1 MNEGTSVEITNA
13 NGAVTVC
20 GLPVGSGRPV
30 HITIRDGVIEAV
42 TQGGGYGRPDYG
54 SRSSIIG
61 PTLFDIQVNG
71 GNGINLQGPKTKPE
85 DVLELTRFLA
95 TWGVSK
101 WVPTLTTNTPK
112 NMEHGCRVMAEALE
126 NEDVARAVPGIH
138 LEGPFLSPLDG
149 PRGAHAKRYLRE
161 PSLREFDKL
170 NKASGGNVLYTT
182 VAPELPRA
190 IPCIEGLTKRG
201 VTVALGHHNATEDDI
216 ARAVDAGA
224 RLSTHLGNGLATEL
238 DRHHNPL
245 WPQLTED
252 RLAAA
257 LIADLHHLPPEM
269 LKTMVRI
276 KGPENV
282 ILTSDAVRIAGLKP
296 GTYPHHS
303 GVKGM
308 MVELLPSGRINLCGT
323 NLLSGSALMLLQGV
337 LNATRETDLTL
348 EQAFRCASEIPARV
362 LGVKADFG
370 SLKPGAVANLIV
382 FDLDQSHP
390 QWKPVI
396 RAAFVHGVQTV

>member
-1 MNEGTSVEITNA
+1 VTIPGANE
-13 NGAVTVC
+13 AVTVC
-20 GLPVGSGRPV
+20 GIPVGSGRPV
-30 HITIRDGVIEAV
+30 HITIRDGIIEAI

-54 SRSSIIG
+54 TRSSIIG

-71 GNGINLQGPKTKPE
+71 GNGINLQGCKTKPA

-95 TWGVSK
+95 AWGVSK
-101 WVPTLTTNTPK
+101 WVPTITTHTLDT
-112 NMEHGCRVMAEALE
+112 MEHACRVIAEAMDHPE
-126 NEDVARAVPGIH
+126 VARAVPGLH

-149 PRGAHAKRYLRE
+149 PRGAHARRYVRK
-161 PSLREFDKL
+161 PSLRDFDKL
-170 NKASGGNVLYTT
+170 NRASGGRVLYTT

-190 IPCIEGLTKRG
+190 ITFIKGLARRG
-201 VTVALGHHNATEDDI
+201 VVAALGHHHASDDRV
-216 ARAVDAGA
+216 AQAVDAGA
-224 RLSTHLGNGLATEL
+224 RLCTHLGNGLAAQL
-238 DRHHNPL
+238 DRHCNPL
-245 WPQLTED
+245 WPQLAED

-257 LIADLHHLPPEM
+257 VIADLHHVPADM
-269 LKTMVRI
+269 LKAMVRM
-276 KGPENV
+276 KGPEHI

-296 GTYPHHS
+296 GIYPHHS

-308 MVELLPSGRINLCGT
+308 MVELLPSGRITLCGT
-323 NLLSGSALMLLQGV
+323 HLQSGSALMLLQGV

-348 EQAFRCASEIPARV
+348 EQSFRCASSIPAEA

-370 SLKPGAVANLIV
+370 TLKPGAVANLVV

-396 RAAFVHGVQTV
+396 RAAFVHGVQAA

>member
-1 MNEGTSVEITNA
+1 MEMIDD
-13 NGAVTVC
+13 NGAITVC
-20 GLPVGSGRPV
+20 GLPVGSARPV
-30 HITIRDGVIEAV
+30 HITIRDGKIEAI
-42 TQGGGYGRPDYG
+42 TQGGGYSRPDYG

-101 WVPTLTTNTPK
+101 WVPTITTNTLK
-112 NMEHGCRVMAEALE
+112 NMEHGCRVLAEALE
-126 NEDVARAVPGIH
+126 NDEVAQAVPGIH
-138 LEGPFLSPLDG
+138 LEGPFLSPMDG
-149 PRGAHAKRYLRE
+149 PRGAHAKRHVRE
-161 PSLREFDKL
+161 PALREFDKL

-190 IPCIEGLTKRG
+190 IPFIKGLVKRG
-201 VTVALGHHNATEDDI
+201 VVVALGHHNASAEDI
-216 ARAVDAGA
+216 AEAVDAGA
-224 RLSTHLGNGLATEL
+224 RLCTHLGNGLATEL
-238 DRHHNPL
+238 DRHNNPL
-245 WPQLTED
+245 WPQLADD

-257 LIADLHHLPPEM
+257 MIADLHHLPPPV
-269 LKTMVRI
+269 LKSMVRM
-276 KGPENV
+276 KGPENT

-303 GVKGM
+303 GVKGV

-337 LNATRETDLTL
+337 LNATRETDMTL
-348 EQAFRCASEIPARV
+348 EQAFDCASGIPAEV
-362 LGVKADFG
+362 LGVKADFCT
-370 SLKPGAVANLIV
+370 LKPGAVANLIV

-396 RAAFVHGVQTV
+396 RAAFVNGVQTV

>member
-1 MNEGTSVEITNA
+1 MIHE
-13 NGAVTVC
+13 NGVVTLY

-30 HITIRDGVIEAV
+30 QITIADGKIDAI

-71 GNGINLQGPKTKPE
+71 GNGINLQGSKTKPE
-85 DVLELTRFLA
+85 DVLALTRFLA

-101 WVPTLTTNTPK
+101 WIPTITTNSFK
-112 NMEHGCRVMAEALE
+112 KMEHGCRVIAKALE
-126 NEDVARAVPGIH
+126 DAEVARAVPGIH

-149 PRGAHAKRYLRE
+149 PRGAHAKRYVRNPRLHD
-161 PSLREFDKL
+161 FDKL
-170 NKASGGNVLYTT
+170 NKASGGHVLYTT

-190 IPCIEGLTKRG
+190 IPFIKGLVKRG
-201 VTVALGHHNATEDDI
+201 VVVALGHHNATAEEI
-216 ARAVDAGA
+216 AEAVDAGA
-224 RLSTHLGNGLATEL
+224 RLCTHLGNGLATEL

-245 WPQLTED
+245 WPQLAND

-257 LIADLHHLPPEM
+257 MIADLHHLPPPV
-269 LKTMVRI
+269 LKSMVRM

-282 ILTSDAVRIAGLKP
+282 ILTSDAVRLAGLKP
-296 GTYPHHS
+296 GTYPHPS
-303 GVKGM
+303 GVKGK

-337 LNATRETDLTL
+337 LNATRETDMTL
-348 EQAFRCASEIPARV
+348 EQAFRSASEIPAEV

-370 SLKPGAVANLIV
+370 TLKPGVVANLIV

-390 QWKPVI
+390 QWKPLI
-396 RAAFVHGVQTV
+396 RAAFVNGVQTV

>member
-1 MNEGTSVEITNA
+1 MSEGTDVEMADA
-13 NGAVTVC
+13 NGTVTVC
-20 GLPVGSGRPV
+20 GLLVGSGRPV
-30 HITIRDGVIEAV
+30 HITISDGKIESI
-42 TQGGGYGRPDYG
+42 THGGGFGRTDHG
-54 SRSSIIG
+54 SHSSIIG

-85 DVLELTRFLA
+85 DVLDLTRFLA
-95 TWGVSK
+95 SWGVSK
-101 WVPTLTTNTPK
+101 WVPTLTSNTFK
-112 NMEHGCRVMAEALE
+112 NMEHCCRVMADAMQHEE
-126 NEDVARAVPGIH
+126 VARAVPGIH

-149 PRGAHAKRYLRE
+149 PRGAHTKRHLRK
-161 PSLREFDKL
+161 PSLRDFDTL
-170 NKASGGNVLYTT
+170 NKASGRNVLYTT

-190 IPCIEGLTKRG
+190 IPFIEGLVKRG
-201 VTVALGHHNATEDDI
+201 VTVALGHHNANADDI
-216 ARAVDAGA
+216 ARAADAGA
-224 RLSTHLGNGLATEL
+224 RMCTHLGNGLATEI
-238 DRHHNPL
+238 DRHQNPL
-245 WPQLTED
+245 WPQLADD

-257 LIADLHHLPPEM
+257 LIADLHHLPPPM

-282 ILTSDAVRIAGLKP
+282 ILNSDAVRAAGLKP

-308 MVELLPSGRINLCGT
+308 TVELLPSGRINLSGT
-323 NLLSGSALMLLQGV
+323 NLLSGSGLMLLHGV
-337 LNATRETDLTL
+337 LNATRETDMTL
-348 EQAFRCASEIPARV
+348 EQAFKSASDIPAEV

-370 SLKPGAVANLIV
+370 TIRPGAVANLIV

-396 RAAFVHGVQTV
+396 RAAFVNGVQTV

>member
-1 MNEGTSVEITNA
+1 MIHE
-13 NGAVTVC
+13 NGVVTLY
-20 GLPVGSGRPV
+20 GLPVGAGRPV
-30 HITIRDGVIEAV
+30 QITIAEGKIDAI

-101 WVPTLTTNTPK
+101 WVPTITTNSFK
-112 NMEHGCRVMAEALE
+112 NMEHACRVIAKALE
-126 NEDVARAVPGIH
+126 DTEVAQAVPGIH

-149 PRGAHAKRYLRE
+149 PRGAHAKRYVRNPRLHD
-161 PSLREFDKL
+161 FDKL
-170 NKASGGNVLYTT
+170 NRASGGNVLYTT

-190 IPCIEGLTKRG
+190 IPFIKAVVKRG
-201 VTVALGHHNATEDDI
+201 VVVALGHHNATAEEI
-216 ARAVDAGA
+216 AQAVDAGA
-224 RLSTHLGNGLATEL
+224 RLCTHLGNGLATEL

-245 WPQLTED
+245 WPQLAND
-252 RLAAA
+252 HLAAA
-257 LIADLHHLPPEM
+257 MIADLHHLPPPV
-269 LKTMVRI
+269 LKSMVRM
-276 KGPENV
+276 KGPEKV
-282 ILTSDAVRIAGLKP
+282 IFTSDAVRLAGLKP

-303 GVKGM
+303 GVKGK

-337 LNATRETDLTL
+337 LNATRETDMTL
-348 EQAFRCASEIPARV
+348 EQAFRCASEIPAEV

-370 SLKPGAVANLIV
+370 TLKPGAVANLIV

-390 QWKPVI
+390 QWKPLI
-396 RAAFVHGVQTV
+396 RAAFVNGVQTV

>member
-1 MNEGTSVEITNA
+1 MDIPGA

-20 GLPVGSGRPV
+20 GIPVGSGRPV
-30 HITIRDGVIEAV
+30 HITIRDGIIEAI
-42 TQGGGYGRPDYG
+42 TQGGGFGRPDYG
-54 SRSSIIG
+54 TRSSIIG

-71 GNGINLQGPKTKPE
+71 GNGINLQGPKAKPG

-101 WVPTLTTNTPK
+101 WVPTITTNTFA
-112 NMEHGCRVMAEALE
+112 NMEHACRVIAAALE
-126 NEDVARAVPGIH
+126 DPEVARAVPGLH

-149 PRGAHAKRYLRE
+149 PRGAHAKRYVRE
-161 PSLREFDKL
+161 PSLRDFDKL
-170 NKASGGNVLYTT
+170 NRASGGHVLYTT
-182 VAPELPRA
+182 VAPELPRGMA
-190 IPCIEGLTKRG
+190 FIEGLVKRG
-201 VTVALGHHNATEDDI
+201 VTVALGHHHASEDQI
-216 ARAVDAGA
+216 AEAVDAGA
-224 RLSTHLGNGLATEL
+224 RLCTHLGNGLAAEL
-238 DRHHNPL
+238 DRHSNPL
-245 WPQLTED
+245 WPQLAED

-257 LIADLHHLPPEM
+257 IIADLHHVPPDM
-269 LKTMVRI
+269 LKTMVRM
-276 KGPENV
+276 KGSDNV

-296 GTYPHHS
+296 GMYPHHS

-323 NLLSGSALMLLQGV
+323 NLLSGSALMLLRGV
-337 LNATRETDLTL
+337 LNATRETDMTL
-348 EQAFRCASEIPARV
+348 EQSFRCASMIPAEI

-370 SLKPGAVANLIV
+370 TLKPGAVANLIV

>member
-1 MNEGTSVEITNA
+1 MSEGTSVTMSDA
-13 NGAVTVC
+13 NEAVTVC

-30 HITIRDGVIEAV
+30 HITVRNGIIEAV
-42 TQGGGYGRPDYG
+42 TQGGGYGRTDYG

-71 GNGINLQGPKTKPE
+71 GNGINLQGPMTKPE
-85 DVLELTRFLA
+85 DLHGLTRFLA
-95 TWGVSK
+95 SWGVSK
-101 WVPTLTTNTPK
+101 WVPTLTTNSLR
-112 NMEHGCRVMAEALE
+112 NMEHGCRVMGEALQDE
-126 NEDVARAVPGIH
+126 EVARAVPGIH

-149 PRGAHAKRYLRE
+149 PRGAHAKRYIRE
-161 PSLREFDKL
+161 PSLRDFDKL

-190 IPCIEGLTKRG
+190 IPFIKGLVSRG
-201 VTVALGHHNATEDDI
+201 VVVALGHHNASQDEI
-216 ARAVDAGA
+216 AQAVDAGA
-224 RLSTHLGNGLATEL
+224 RLSTHLGNGLAAEL
-238 DRHHNPL
+238 DRHRNPL
-245 WPQLTED
+245 WPQLAED

-257 LIADLHHLPPEM
+257 LIADLHHLPAEV

-276 KGPENV
+276 KRPANV
-282 ILTSDAVRIAGLKP
+282 ILTSDAVSIAGLKP
-296 GTYPHHS
+296 GMYPHHS

-337 LNATRETDLTL
+337 LNATRETDMTL
-348 EQAFRCASEIPARV
+348 EQAFRCASEIPAGV

-370 SLKPGAVANLIV
+370 SLKPGTVANLIV

-396 RAAFVHGVQTV
+396 RAAFVNGIKTV